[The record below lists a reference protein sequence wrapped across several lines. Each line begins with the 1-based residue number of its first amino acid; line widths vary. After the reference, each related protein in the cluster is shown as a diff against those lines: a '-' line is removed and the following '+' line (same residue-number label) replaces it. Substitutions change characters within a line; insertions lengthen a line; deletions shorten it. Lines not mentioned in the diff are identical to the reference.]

1 MTRPKLA
8 VSVSELFGEPQPA
21 HAATILLEPQP
32 AHAPT
37 ILLDHAKPGV
47 DPAASVATRLKE
59 KDSTLLGRFKL
70 LEVIGEGG
78 MSLVYKAIDLRK
90 VEAGSVDPHIA
101 VKVLTVPFANYSDA
115 MAVLS
120 REAHNLQS
128 LMHPNIVRV
137 IDCDRDG
144 DIVFMTMELL
154 SGKSLFDRMR
164 TAKAGLPREFA
175 LRLIESIANAL
186 DFAHGKNILHGDL
199 KPGNVFITD
208 GGEIKVID
216 FGLARLM
223 VQPKGVQ
230 PKAANNAADRL
241 RALTPAY
248 ASPEM
253 LEAEEPDP
261 RDDVFSLACVAWKI
275 MTGEHPFKGK
285 DPTAARKAGTKLVRP
300 SQLTRREFRALC
312 HGLEFKREKR
322 TPSALQFF
330 AEFGAARAGRS
341 WPIAAGVAAIAVVIA
356 AAAFFA
362 LKPVRETVSP
372 AAVAPLVETAPAAPT
387 QGVLF
392 RDCPTCPL
400 MKVLPPGEF
409 LQGSA
414 PNDTAALPFEMPQ
427 HKVSISYAFAA
438 GVYDVTVGEFSE
450 FVAETK
456 VEARGCATYDG
467 EWRVNPAIAWK
478 NAVESQ
484 TASHPVSC
492 VSWQDAKDYAAWLSH
507 RTHQTYRLP
516 SASEWEYAARA
527 GSAVQQPWSDPA
539 GACAYA
545 NVADQTAAQRYLGW
559 SVFPCADKFVQSAP
573 VGSFAANA
581 FGLYDTLGNV
591 FQWTEDCWSED
602 YQGAPV
608 DGSASMDGDCTQ
620 HELRGG
626 SWFTHPDYVR
636 TSYRN
641 RFASDYRSTSVGF
654 RLIRETGT

>member
-1 MTRPKLA
+1 MTRA
-8 VSVSELFGEPQPA
+8 ISVAELFAEAQPV
-21 HAATILLEPQP
+21 
-32 AHAPT
+32 HAPT
-37 ILLDHAKPGV
+37 ILLDAAKPGI
-47 DPAASVATRLKE
+47 DPVSSVTTRLKE
-59 KDSTLLGRFKL
+59 KGSILLARFKL
-70 LEVIGEGG
+70 LDVIGEGG

-90 VEAGSVDPHIA
+90 VEAGAADPHIA

-144 DIVFMTMELL
+144 EIVFMTMELL
-154 SGKSLFDRMR
+154 AGVSLFDRLR
-164 TAKAGLPREFA
+164 TAKDGLPREFA

-223 VQPKGVQ
+223 VQPQGVRQ
-230 PKAANNAADRL
+230 KVADNAADRL

-253 LEAEEPDP
+253 LDAAEPDP
-261 RDDVFSLACVAWKI
+261 RDDVYSLACVAWKI
-275 MTGEHPFKGK
+275 MTGDHPFKGK
-285 DPTAARKAGTKLVRP
+285 DPTVARKAGSKLVRP
-300 SQLTRREFRALC
+300 RQLTRREFRALC
-312 HGLEFKREKR
+312 HGLQFEREKR
-322 TPSALQFF
+322 TPSARQFF
-330 AEFGAARAGRS
+330 AEFGTARTGGSGR
-341 WPIAAGVAAIAVVIA
+341 IAAGVAAIAALTA
-356 AAAFFA
+356 AVAFVA
-362 LKPVRETVSP
+362 LKPANETLP
-372 AAVAPLVETAPAAPT
+372 ATVASQVETAPVAPT
-387 QGVLF
+387 TGLLF

-409 LQGSA
+409 QQGSA
-414 PNDTAALPFEMPQ
+414 ANDASALSFEMPQ
-427 HKVSISYAFAA
+427 HKVSIAYAFAA
-438 GVYDVTVGEFSE
+438 GVYDVTVGEYSE
-450 FVAETK
+450 FVADTK
-456 VEARGCATYDG
+456 VEAHSCAAYDG
-467 EWRVNPAIAWK
+467 EWHVTPAVTWK

-484 TASHPVSC
+484 TSSHPVSC
-492 VSWQDAKDYAAWLSH
+492 VSWQDAKDYAAWLSR

-539 GACAYA
+539 AACRYA

-559 SVFPCADKFVQSAP
+559 TVYPCADKYVQSAP

-591 FQWTEDCWSED
+591 FAWTDDCWSED

-608 DGSASMDGDCTQ
+608 DGSARKDGDCTQ

-626 SWFTHPDYVR
+626 SWFTQPDYVR
-636 TSYRN
+636 TAYRN
-641 RFASDYRSTSVGF
+641 RFSGDYRSTSVGF
-654 RLIRETGT
+654 RLVRETGT